1 MKKHRQTTKTLSS
14 KQLARRW
21 ISHNSEQFLMKYG
34 KKSYSGPN
42 TLHHILQGNFWN
54 DLKAWYVQVGYPSP
68 SQTIL
73 SLPLIS
79 NRCGKIIQDWIWHT
93 GTFLKQKVNLKI
105 IFEFLPPTG
114 NLKW

>member
-1 MKKHRQTTKTLSS
+1 MVKK
-14 KQLARRW
+14 
-21 ISHNSEQFLMKYG
+21 

-79 NRCGKIIQDWIWHT
+79 NRCGKMIIQDWIWHT
-93 GTFLKQKVNLKI
+93 CTFPKKKVNLKI